1 MVNKL
6 TILKLGGSVVTK
18 KSKPLTFNPNAV
30 RSLSKIIK
38 KFNEPLIIVHGAGS
52 FGHYYAKRYK
62 ISDKPTNSTKHVV
75 KIRDSMQLLNQKII
89 KIFHENHVN
98 TFSFSPT
105 SMYHNRKIPND
116 WKKILQKSISLN
128 LIPVTFGDVL
138 IANNGFYIHS
148 GDLIVHDLCKL
159 LNPKRVIFASNIDGI
174 YQNTEDVTSLI
185 PIINNN
191 KNNLKFSK
199 LHYDVTGGIKTK
211 INQSLKIANLGIDVQ
226 ITNGLNTKN
235 LSKALNGEHVGTLFV
250 GDNV

>member
-174 YQNTEDVTSLI
+174 YQNPQDVSSLI

-199 LHYDVTGGIKTK
+199 LNYDVTGGVKTK

-235 LSKALNGEHVGTLFV
+235 LLKALNGEHVGTLFI
-250 GDNV
+250 GDKV

>member
-1 MVNKL
+1 
-6 TILKLGGSVVTK
+6 
-18 KSKPLTFNPNAV
+18 
-30 RSLSKIIK
+30 
-38 KFNEPLIIVHGAGS
+38 
-52 FGHYYAKRYK
+52 
-62 ISDKPTNSTKHVV
+62 
-75 KIRDSMQLLNQKII
+75 
-89 KIFHENHVN
+89 
-98 TFSFSPT
+98 
-105 SMYHNRKIPND
+105 MYHNRKIPND

-174 YQNTEDVTSLI
+174 YQNPQDVSSLI

-199 LHYDVTGGIKTK
+199 LNYDVTGGVKTK

-235 LSKALNGEHVGTLFV
+235 LLKALNGEHVGTLFI
-250 GDNV
+250 GDKV